1 MLSLPNASMLRM
13 RGGGGGLAAATLKA
27 AFNSPATETRV
38 PQVIFS
44 MLRNIT
50 IV

>member
-13 RGGGGGLAAATLKA
+13 RGGGGLAAATLKA